1 VAAIDKWS
9 YAEVVPD
16 NEMNK
21 DLAIVCCSS
30 QVDLALQQEPPKP
43 PKRVV
48 KPRVSY
54 ERPSKVAEKAAV

>member
-1 VAAIDKWS
+1 MIDKWS

-30 QVDLALQQEPPKP
+30 QVDLALQQEPPKA
-43 PKRVV
+43 PKKVV

-54 ERPSKVAEKAAV
+54 ERPTKVVEKAVV